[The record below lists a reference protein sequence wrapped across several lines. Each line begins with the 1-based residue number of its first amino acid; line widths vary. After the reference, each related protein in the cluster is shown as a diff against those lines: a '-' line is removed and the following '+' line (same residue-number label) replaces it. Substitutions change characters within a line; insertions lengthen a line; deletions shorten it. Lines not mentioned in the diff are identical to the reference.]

1 MGIFSG
7 NTAGT
12 RTKRTVKAMVIIV
25 AVDVSL
31 LILPAPVFL
40 AFISAFPETVDA
52 AVMRETAVARRRRR
66 DEGGPPVS

>member
-7 NTAGT
+7 NAAGT

-40 AFISAFPETVDA
+40 AFISAFPETVNA
-52 AVMRETAVARRRRR
+52 AATRGTAVARRRRR